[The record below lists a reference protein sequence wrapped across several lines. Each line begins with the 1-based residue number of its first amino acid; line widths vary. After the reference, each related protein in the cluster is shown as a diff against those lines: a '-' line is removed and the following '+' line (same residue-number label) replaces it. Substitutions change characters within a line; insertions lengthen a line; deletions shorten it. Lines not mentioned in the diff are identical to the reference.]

1 MVVASSTDSD
11 VQQLAELTGSWMHPL
26 PTPQSPQLQIL
37 RIQAVSDLKKLLEDL
52 SGSQHGSRS
61 ARKPDSAS
69 QPQTNLYWY
78 HSRFGDVAKKCK
90 APCSKAGN
98 FKVGH

>member
-37 RIQAVSDLKKLLEDL
+37 RIQAGSDLKKLLEDL

-78 HSRFGDVAKKCK
+78 HSRFGAKLH
-90 APCSKAGN
+90 ALRRETSKSVTDGDC
-98 FKVGH
+98 